1 MLSIAPLE
9 AAYQTYSPAPPMVA
23 AAEPYSVARLCL
35 EEVLPGAVD
44 DARRAVRLLRAA
56 AAGAASP
63 VGAADLD

>member
-1 MLSIAPLE
+1 
-9 AAYQTYSPAPPMVA
+9 MVA

-44 DARRAVRLLRAA
+44 DARRVLRLLRAV
-56 AAGAASP
+56 AAGAASS